1 MKVPCIKPRLA
12 IAAVVLISLVAAGVA
27 ADWWS
32 ALPPGIKPSY
42 VGRDTCARCH
52 ADQLR
57 SWTDSDHAL
66 AMDLATD
73 KTVEGNFDDQ
83 HLTHLGIQ
91 NRMFRRDGK
100 FFITTD
106 GPDGKPATYPIKYT
120 FGVHPLQQYLVEF
133 PRGRVQSWSVAWDTE
148 HERWFD
154 LHPNEKIPADDWLH
168 WTKAGQNWNYM
179 CAECH
184 STDLKK
190 NYDLQTDSYH
200 TTFSEISV
208 SCEDCHGPGSLH
220 VELAEKR
227 SLFWDRNYGYG
238 LAKMKDQPN
247 RAQIDVCARCHSR
260 RRVMHGGYQPGDEFL
275 DFYDPELLDGEIYY
289 PDGQIR
295 DEDYEYGSFLQ
306 SRMYRENVRCT
317 DCHDPHTSRLRAQGN
332 QLCVRCH
339 TAGKY
344 DGPTHHHH
352 AVGSKGSSC
361 VECHMPVRKYMV
373 VDPRRDHSIRIP
385 RPDLTRDL
393 GTPNACQA
401 CHEKKSPQW
410 AIDTLDQWFEDHWRA
425 DPHYGRTIAAGRQAD
440 PHVETALLEL
450 ARNRP
455 SLPKAKQ
462 VGPIVRASAV
472 ALLGRYGTPAS
483 LAGIEQALDDPE
495 PLVRAAAVRQMQ
507 PPQRESGAI
516 ELLRTALLPKLNDP
530 IRLVRTDAARE
541 LSAVPADRFQPDD
554 WKKLQTVL
562 AEWREGLKETSDDA
576 GSHLALGLVDSNLG
590 QIDEARRQYRL
601 AIELHPTPLQ
611 AIQGRVQLGQLE
623 NAQGNTAEAEKLF
636 RQVVKLEPKWDEG
649 HYSLGLLLA
658 ESEGRLP
665 EAAESLAKAVALS
678 PRHPRMQYNLGLAL
692 EKLGKP
698 AEAENHLRRAAELD
712 PTSPDCLYALVTV
725 LIERRQWKDATDAAD
740 RLEQLDPRYRGLK
753 QKILNLSNRPRAA
766 GPAAP

>member
-1 MKVPCIKPRLA
+1 MKVPCIKHRLA
-12 IAAVVLISLVAAGVA
+12 IAALVLISLVAASVA

-42 VGRDTCARCH
+42 VGRQTCARCH
-52 ADQLR
+52 ANQLR
-57 SWTDSDHAL
+57 SWAGSDHAL

-83 HLTHLGIQ
+83 HFTHLGIQ
-91 NRMFRRDGK
+91 NHMFRRDGK

-120 FGVHPLQQYLVEF
+120 FGVRPLQQYLVDF
-133 PRGRVQSWSVAWDTE
+133 PRGRVQAWSVAWDTQRK
-148 HERWFD
+148 RWFD
-154 LHPNEKIPADDWLH
+154 LHPDEKIPPDDWLH

-238 LAKMKDQPN
+238 LTKMKGQSN
-247 RAQIDVCARCHSR
+247 RAQIDICARCHSR
-260 RRVMHGGYQPGDEFL
+260 RRVVAGGYEPGDPFL

-295 DEDYEYGSFLQ
+295 EEDYEYGSFLQ

-317 DCHDPHTSRLRAQGN
+317 DCHDPHTSRLRAEGN

-339 TAGKY
+339 SAGKF

-352 AVGSKGSSC
+352 NVGSQGARC
-361 VECHMPVRKYMV
+361 VECHMPVRKYMI

-410 AIDTLDQWFEDHWRA
+410 AIDTLDQWYGDHWRA
-425 DPHYGRTIAAGRQAD
+425 TTHYGRAIAGGRRGD
-440 PHVETALLEL
+440 PH
-450 ARNRP
+450 
-455 SLPKAKQ
+455 
-462 VGPIVRASAV
+462 
-472 ALLGRYGTPAS
+472 
-483 LAGIEQALDDPE
+483 
-495 PLVRAAAVRQMQ
+495 
-507 PPQRESGAI
+507 
-516 ELLRTALLPKLNDP
+516 
-530 IRLVRTDAARE
+530 
-541 LSAVPADRFQPDD
+541 
-554 WKKLQTVL
+554 
-562 AEWREGLKETSDDA
+562 
-576 GSHLALGLVDSNLG
+576 
-590 QIDEARRQYRL
+590 
-601 AIELHPTPLQ
+601 
-611 AIQGRVQLGQLE
+611 
-623 NAQGNTAEAEKLF
+623 AEA
-636 RQVVKLEPKWDEG
+636 D
-649 HYSLGLLLA
+649 
-658 ESEGRLP
+658 
-665 EAAESLAKAVALS
+665 
-678 PRHPRMQYNLGLAL
+678 
-692 EKLGKP
+692 
-698 AEAENHLRRAAELD
+698 
-712 PTSPDCLYALVTV
+712 
-725 LIERRQWKDATDAAD
+725 LIE
-740 RLEQLDPRYRGLK
+740 
-753 QKILNLSNRPRAA
+753 
-766 GPAAP
+766 